1 MSAADTGAFDFSTT
15 GSSHDVSSRSVMLS
29 FDATSSGFRPNSAH
43 FLRSSTHLSLRTVDV
58 RTSVTF
64 TTSTPFTTSFSVF
77 FSTVTT
83 GSSSRGGSSAQIL
96 SRVARGINFSQ
107 KTVEEKQKQSITQ
120 KKKCLKKD
128 KRTKRKNKK
137 KTKKWMM
144 SK

>member
-96 SRVARGINFSQ
+96 SRVARGIFFSQ
-107 KTVEEKQKQSITQ
+107 KN
-120 KKKCLKKD
+120 C
-128 KRTKRKNKK
+128 
-137 KTKKWMM
+137 
-144 SK
+144 

>member
-96 SRVARGINFSQ
+96 SRVARGIFFSQ

>member
-96 SRVARGINFSQ
+96 SRVARGIFFSQ

-128 KRTKRKNKK
+128 KRTKRKIKK